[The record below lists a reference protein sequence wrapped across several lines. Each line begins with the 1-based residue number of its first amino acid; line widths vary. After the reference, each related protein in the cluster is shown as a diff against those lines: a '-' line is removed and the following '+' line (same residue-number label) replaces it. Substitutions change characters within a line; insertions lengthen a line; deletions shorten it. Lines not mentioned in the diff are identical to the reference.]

1 MSGGGSSGGGGE
13 EADREISEVLSS
25 VVQPLPIPLF
35 YSRTRRSSQHV
46 NAREKMLHPGSDHD
60 LKLKSISC
68 KPTTE
73 VFEVEEEMEG
83 QQEEDEEEQEEE
95 EEEEKEEE
103 EEEEEEEEDEEEEEE
118 GGEEDEEDSME
129 VEKKEFAE
137 HQRCWE
143 NRFGKGFGASS
154 E

>member
-1 MSGGGSSGGGGE
+1 MSSGGSSGGGE
-13 EADREISEVLSS
+13 EAASEISEVLSS

-60 LKLKSISC
+60 LELKSISC

-73 VFEVEEEMEG
+73 VLEEEMEG